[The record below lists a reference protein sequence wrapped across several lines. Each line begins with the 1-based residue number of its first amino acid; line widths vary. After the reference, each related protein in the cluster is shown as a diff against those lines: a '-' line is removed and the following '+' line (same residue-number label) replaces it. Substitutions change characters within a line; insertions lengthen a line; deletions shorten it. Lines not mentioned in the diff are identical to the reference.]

1 MDSSAAPQIRPFADA
16 DLDAVAR
23 IHAAAFPRQRR
34 SAEWVACKARAQPL
48 VRIYVAAF
56 HGGIG
61 GYAIW
66 AEKSGFRDRAVVELE
81 QVAVDAERRRK
92 GVGTALIRA
101 SLADLGARLADRGAR
116 LGAVVVTTR
125 ADNAA
130 QSLYRRIL
138 GAEVEATI
146 AGLFSADEVVMVA
159 RDPLRACG
167 ADGPAAAPEKL

>member
-1 MDSSAAPQIRPFADA
+1 MHPAAALQIRLFADA

-34 SAEWVACKARAQPL
+34 SAEWLSCKARAYPL

-56 HGGIG
+56 RSGIG

-66 AEKSGFRDRAVVELE
+66 TERSGFRDRAVVELE
-81 QVAVDAERRRK
+81 QVAVDAERRRS

-130 QSLYRRIL
+130 QGLYRRVL
-138 GAEVEATI
+138 GAEVEATVG
-146 AGLFSADEVVMVA
+146 GLFSADEVVMVA
-159 RDPLRACG
+159 RDPLRASG
-167 ADGPAAAPEKL
+167 TGRQTAAAERP